1 MRTSNGSRL
10 ALDGVIPR
18 LNHRHAT
25 PVVSDVIRYEM
36 SINQEADVLRAEL
49 AGSAAERAEAFT
61 QLLDRC
67 LDRSFRLAA
76 VILGNRADAE
86 DAVDDAALRAW
97 QHVGSLREPD
107 RFDAWF
113 TRIVVNVC
121 RDRLHRHRLPDAL
134 MVEPPI
140 ADDRFADIDERAA
153 LHQALAALTP
163 DHRAVIALRYVEEK
177 TVEEIAA
184 QLGIRTGTVK
194 SRLHY
199 GVAELRA
206 AYDAAGREPAGM
218 DR

>member
-1 MRTSNGSRL
+1 MS
-10 ALDGVIPR
+10 LDPGV
-18 LNHRHAT
+18 
-25 PVVSDVIRYEM
+25 
-36 SINQEADVLRAEL
+36 DVLRAEL
-49 AGSAAERAEAFT
+49 AGSADQRAAAFT
-61 QLLDRC
+61 RLLDAC

-86 DAVDDAALRAW
+86 DALDDAALRAW
-97 QHVGSLREPD
+97 QHVGSLRDPD
-107 RFDAWF
+107 RFEAWF
-113 TRIVVNVC
+113 SRIVVNVC

-134 MVEPPI
+134 MVEPPV

-163 DHRAVIALRYVEEK
+163 EHRAVIALHYLEEK

-184 QLGIRTGTVK
+184 QLGIRAGTVK

-206 AYDAAGREPAGM
+206 AYDATQRDAAGK

>member
-1 MRTSNGSRL
+1 MRTSDGSRL

-18 LNHRHAT
+18 LNDGHAR
-25 PVVSDVIRYEM
+25 PVFWSVIRYQM
-36 SINQEADVLRAEL
+36 SMKQGADVLRAEL
-49 AGSAAERAEAFT
+49 AGSAEQRAEAFT
-61 QLLDRC
+61 VLLDRC

-121 RDRLHRHRLPDAL
+121 RDRLHGHRLPDAF

-140 ADDRFADIDERAA
+140 ADNRFADIDERAA

-163 DHRAVIALRYVEEK
+163 DHRAVIALRFVEEK

-184 QLGIRTGTVK
+184 QLGIRAGTVK